1 MAGQNPRGLKTTSLD
16 QIWDDLKEGIQQIY
30 LKQNMERKKY
40 IQLYT
45 YPSYFYLKSVFEIR
59 TPNAPE

>member
-1 MAGQNPRGLKTTSLD
+1 MAGHNSKGKSTSLD

-30 LKQNMERKKY
+30 LKQNMEKAKY

-45 YPSYFYLKSVFEIR
+45 YPFKSNSVGAESLLK
-59 TPNAPE
+59 

>member
-30 LKQNMERKKY
+30 LKQNMEKAKY

-45 YPSYFYLKSVFEIR
+45 YPLKVYEID
-59 TPNAPE
+59 